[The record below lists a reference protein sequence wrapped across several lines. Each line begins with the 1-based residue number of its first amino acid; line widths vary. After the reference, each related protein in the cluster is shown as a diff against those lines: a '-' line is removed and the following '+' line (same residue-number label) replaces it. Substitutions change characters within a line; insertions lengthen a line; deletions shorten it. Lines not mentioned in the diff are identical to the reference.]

1 MKILLL
7 AKLIEAAVVWATEKV
22 ELRVTNEAKRKD
34 ISKKENF
41 EIAAMNSFCR
51 TVAHYCM

>member
-1 MKILLL
+1 LL